1 MAKKRDRSFFVCPR
15 WKEVL
20 AATRQPDGRTL
31 DIDLSPK
38 TSAAIEAGRPV
49 PRSTLR
55 KALFAVRRAS
65 GSMFDVDDL
74 IVDRRG
80 EREAA

>member
-1 MAKKRDRSFFVCPR
+1 MAKKRDRAFFICPR
-15 WKEVL
+15 WSEVL
-20 AATRQPDGRTL
+20 AETRQLDGQTI

-38 TSAAIEAGRPV
+38 TAAAIEEGRPV
-49 PRSTLR
+49 ARSTLR

-80 EREAA
+80 ELGNA